1 MNHRVP
7 LLPFHIGN
15 DICRI
20 PRIYRILA
28 SGRGPQFIR
37 RVLTSKE
44 QQQPRC
50 KRILEPVLRR
60 SSASSSPFG
69 QRVPNGAEEQGE
81 SSGILDLLPPRDIR
95 NPGESDKAIWK
106 AAEFMAGRFAAK
118 EAAIKAHPHRSLT
131 FQSISI
137 MRYAS
142 EATPESDAPPDH
154 QQQQQQRRG
163 NRRPSEAQ
171 PARDRPLRNPE
182 DLRSS
187 GPPVALIEG
196 DDRYE
201 DCYASIS
208 ISHDGQYATAVCL
221 GVSPYAGQAGN
232 GCLKRV

>member
-7 LLPFHIGN
+7 PLPFHIGN

-50 KRILEPVLRR
+50 KRILEPIIRR
-60 SSASSSPFG
+60 SSASSPFG
-69 QRVPNGAEEQGE
+69 QRVPYGEEEQGE
-81 SSGILDLLPPRDIR
+81 SSGILDLLPPRDGR
-95 NPGESDKAIWK
+95 NPAERDQAVWK
-106 AAEFMAGRFAAK
+106 AAEFIAGRFAAK
-118 EAAIKAHPHRSLT
+118 EAAIKAHPYRRLT

-142 EATPESDAPPDH
+142 ETAPESDAP
-154 QQQQQQRRG
+154 
-163 NRRPSEAQ
+163 
-171 PARDRPLRNPE
+171 PARDRPLRDPE

-196 DDRYE
+196 DGRYE

-208 ISHDGQYATAVCL
+208 ISHDGQYAAAVCL
-221 GVSPYAGQAGN
+221 GVSPYADQAGS
-232 GCLKRV
+232 GCLKRVE

>member
-1 MNHRVP
+1 MNARVP

-50 KRILEPVLRR
+50 KKILELVPRR
-60 SSASSSPFG
+60 SSASSQFG
-69 QRVPNGAEEQGE
+69 QRAPNGEEEPEE
-81 SSGILDLLPPRDIR
+81 SSESLDLSLKRHFRDR
-95 NPGESDKAIWK
+95 TESDQAIWE
-106 AAEFMAGRFAAK
+106 AAQFMAGRFAAK
-118 EAAIKAHPHRSLT
+118 EAAIKAHPHRRLT
-131 FQSISI
+131 LQSVSI
-137 MRYAS
+137 MRYGG
-142 EATPESDAPPDH
+142 EATPESDAPPDYH
-154 QQQQQQRRG
+154 HHHHRRQG
-163 NRRPSEAQ
+163 KREHSEAQ
-171 PARDRPLRNPE
+171 PARDRLLRDPE
-182 DLRSS
+182 DSLSS
-187 GPPVALIEG
+187 GPPVALIKG

-221 GVSPYAGQAGN
+221 GVSPYADQAGR